1 MRGRSLKEAIIFL
14 LLCKNN
20 RRNPGTGKLE
30 NLSRWTSS
38 LIKEGKTYLQNKQR
52 EKLDK
57 YHVEFLSEKK
67 RRCRIKSSQTMTK
80 TLQKDMLTKCETV
93 KSNIS
98 RQAKRN

>member
-30 NLSRWTSS
+30 NLSCWTSS

-52 EKLDK
+52 KKLDK
-57 YHVEFLSEKK
+57 YHVEFLSEK
-67 RRCRIKSSQTMTK
+67 R
-80 TLQKDMLTKCETV
+80 EG
-93 KSNIS
+93 
-98 RQAKRN
+98 AE